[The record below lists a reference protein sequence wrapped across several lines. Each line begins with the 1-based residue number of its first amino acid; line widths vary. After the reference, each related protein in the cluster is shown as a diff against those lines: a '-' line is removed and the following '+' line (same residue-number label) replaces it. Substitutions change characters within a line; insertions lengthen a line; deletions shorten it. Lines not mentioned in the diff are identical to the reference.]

1 MERAIVIG
9 SPGTGKSTFARRL
22 RDASQIPLYYLDMI
36 WHLPD
41 RTNVSREEFDMRLQE
56 ILAKDRWII
65 DGNYLRT
72 MEARIAACDTIFLLD
87 YPVELCLEG
96 VEERIGKPRTDMPWV
111 ETEFD
116 EEFRQWILDFPEE
129 QLPKIYELLEKYS
142 GRGKEIMIFRK
153 REEAEEFLQGREER

>member
-1 MERAIVIG
+1 MTRFFCLIILW
-9 SPGTGKSTFARRL
+9 SFAL
-22 RDASQIPLYYLDMI
+22 
-36 WHLPD
+36 
-41 RTNVSREEFDMRLQE
+41 
-56 ILAKDRWII
+56 
-65 DGNYLRT
+65 G
-72 MEARIAACDTIFLLD
+72 
-87 YPVELCLEG
+87 G

>member
-1 MERAIVIG
+1 
-9 SPGTGKSTFARRL
+9 
-22 RDASQIPLYYLDMI
+22 
-36 WHLPD
+36 
-41 RTNVSREEFDMRLQE
+41 
-56 ILAKDRWII
+56 
-65 DGNYLRT
+65 

-142 GRGKEIMIFRK
+142 GRERK
-153 REEAEEFLQGREER
+153 L

>member
-1 MERAIVIG
+1 M
-9 SPGTGKSTFARRL
+9 
-22 RDASQIPLYYLDMI
+22 Q
-36 WHLPD
+36 
-41 RTNVSREEFDMRLQE
+41 LQE

-116 EEFRQWILDFPEE
+116 EEFRQWILDFPEK
-129 QLPKIYELLEKYS
+129 QLLKIYELLEKYS